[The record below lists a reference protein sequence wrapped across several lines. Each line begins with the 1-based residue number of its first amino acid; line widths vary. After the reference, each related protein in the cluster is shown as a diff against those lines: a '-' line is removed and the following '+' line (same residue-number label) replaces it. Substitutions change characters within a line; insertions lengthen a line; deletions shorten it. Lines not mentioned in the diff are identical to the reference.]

1 MFRTFRKPLSLLALC
16 AALTPAWADQTMLFV
31 GDDMAGLAQP
41 LDMAINAAISAY
53 DSPVVLIIKDTQVS
67 LAVQGSPLQ
76 ATLKDGLA
84 NRVQMFVCEA
94 DLVRYGIAPGKL
106 LSGMAIIKAPV
117 AKADARADTP
127 VVVQPLQRFKK
138 QAEKVCEQ

>member
-16 AALTPAWADQTMLFV
+16 AALAPAWAGQTMLFI

-53 DSPVVLIIKDTQVS
+53 DSPVILIIKDTQVS
-67 LAVQGSPLQ
+67 QAVQGSPLQ

-94 DLVRYGIAPGKL
+94 DLVRYGISPSKL
-106 LSGMAIIKAPV
+106 LPGLAIIKAPA
-117 AKADARADTP
+117 AKTDVRADAP
-127 VVVQPLQRFKK
+127 VEVQPLQRFKK